1 MKERGRPAY
10 LRAERWSNEHT
21 EEEIWGP
28 WLSRNPVGFRGKAI
42 EEAVWRRVTADPD
55 ASEEIEPENASEE
68 DFEF

>member
-1 MKERGRPAY
+1 MALQESCRVP
-10 LRAERWSNEHT
+10 
-21 EEEIWGP
+21 
-28 WLSRNPVGFRGKAI
+28 GKAI